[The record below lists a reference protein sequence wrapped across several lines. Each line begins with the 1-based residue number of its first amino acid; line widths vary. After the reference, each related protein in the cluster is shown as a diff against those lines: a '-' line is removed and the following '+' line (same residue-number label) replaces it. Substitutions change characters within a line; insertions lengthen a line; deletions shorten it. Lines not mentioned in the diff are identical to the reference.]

1 MPVWIDGVIQNEGT
15 PKSITILRSCGGM
28 SVEKA
33 LIEPQL
39 TQMGVIP
46 ESTSLPNRPKIV
58 KERVIRSNRTL
69 RDERR
74 AVSPA

>member
-1 MPVWIDGVIQNEGT
+1 
-15 PKSITILRSCGGM
+15 
-28 SVEKA
+28 VEKA